1 MGEPWR
7 KSLSG
12 GGKKMDIQCRQ
23 KCDGGKPEPQSE
35 TFTLN
40 V

>member
-1 MGEPWR
+1 MHEPWR

-12 GGKKMDIQCRQ
+12 GGKKMDTQCRQ
-23 KCDGGKPEPQSE
+23 KHDGGKSEPQSE